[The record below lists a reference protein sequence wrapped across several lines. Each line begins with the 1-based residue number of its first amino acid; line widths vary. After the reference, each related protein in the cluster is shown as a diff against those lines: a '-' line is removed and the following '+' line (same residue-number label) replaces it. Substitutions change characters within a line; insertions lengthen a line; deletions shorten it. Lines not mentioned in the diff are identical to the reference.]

1 MPSVE
6 GESLRDRLTREKQ
19 FPITDAGTQRRGAVL
34 YGGGGRVVYVENRLQ
49 ELEAKVRTKQ

>member
-19 FPITDAGTQRRGAVL
+19 FPITDAGRQRRGAVL
-34 YGGGGRVVYVENRLQ
+34 YGGRGRVVYVENRLQ